1 MDKARLARRRRP
13 EPANAS
19 RRLAGVV
26 VMLQLVA
33 AEIGVPDVPR
43 ARAFV
48 GGAVVP
54 VDRRRVVDGDQ
65 RRGRREVGVPIDDV
79 GRAPIVRTPVT
90 RARVVRAPV
99 ARAGIAHVPVSGT
112 PVSRTPVTRTP
123 VRRAPERRR
132 PPARRPDAKAPWGP
146 PESGPRRAAIPVGPA
161 TPVGPGITEAE
172 TKPESGEAE

>member
-13 EPANAS
+13 SQRTRAS
-19 RRLAGVV
+19 RLAGVV

-90 RARVVRAPV
+90 RA
-99 ARAGIAHVPVSGT
+99 GIAHVPVSGT
-112 PVSRTPVTRTP
+112 PVSRTPVTRTPVTRTP

-146 PESGPRRAAIPVGPA
+146 PESGP
-161 TPVGPGITEAE
+161 
-172 TKPESGEAE
+172 